1 MSGEWN
7 AEDIAGEIR
16 VLQIRQKEL
25 KQKLKNL
32 PKGSPEKFA
41 IREAIDNVD
50 NQIERKERRMKKA
63 KMKGE
68 AAQFDAD
75 FFFATA
81 RNNSISTPTPKG
93 SPGEST
99 GTKRSNHRPG
109 QSVPRRKSSL
119 EDDDVASVIGSTGDN
134 RRLQSEIE
142 RLMMEQGQLR
152 EALVDTQA
160 AHRTDTEL
168 SRALEESQ
176 AANKR
181 RLHEVSKLQKALVE
195 SRKHYKDT
203 MDAESLRVR
212 DLSAAL
218 EESGEVVQK
227 LHIKISDLENEQAL
241 KVKPLSAKIRIL
253 TASKSELI
261 ASVEELRKS
270 DWKKGVEIDRLR
282 DHIEYEQVKNTNLN
296 TENVAV
302 VDAKNAEIDDLANTI
317 ATLKSDKIKLIATI
331 EAKVEQATV
340 LESMVAS
347 GTFATSQMNEMN
359 TELALSNRRVLE
371 LKSELD
377 LAAEEK
383 AASRTLVIS
392 QMNEMNTELLF
403 SNRKLLELKS
413 ELALVKGKGP

>member
-1 MSGEWN
+1 MHPIAHVHVKIIFKFAAGRLFAIACSWVRAQPGNLVRRGCLAEPVGAPSRPLTNGNMSGEWN

-50 NQIERKERRMKKA
+50 NQIERKERRMKQA

-227 LHIKISDLENEQAL
+227 LHIKIICITQHMILGNFP
-241 KVKPLSAKIRIL
+241 KP
-253 TASKSELI
+253 KSI
-261 ASVEELRKS
+261 MPTK
-270 DWKKGVEIDRLR
+270 
-282 DHIEYEQVKNTNLN
+282 
-296 TENVAV
+296 
-302 VDAKNAEIDDLANTI
+302 
-317 ATLKSDKIKLIATI
+317 
-331 EAKVEQATV
+331 
-340 LESMVAS
+340 
-347 GTFATSQMNEMN
+347 
-359 TELALSNRRVLE
+359 
-371 LKSELD
+371 
-377 LAAEEK
+377 
-383 AASRTLVIS
+383 
-392 QMNEMNTELLF
+392 
-403 SNRKLLELKS
+403 
-413 ELALVKGKGP
+413 